1 MTTTEPAA
9 ARSRHGPRLST
20 DRVLRAAVEFADD
33 SGIEAVTMRQ
43 LARRLGVEAMA
54 LYNHVA
60 NKEALLDGMISVVL
74 GEIVDATAEITGD
87 WKTALRRR
95 ILAAREVMLRHGWAP
110 GVLESRADPGE
121 HLNRYYD
128 ALIGL
133 FRHGGF
139 SLDLTHHVL
148 HALGTR
154 AFGYTHEPWDDSQPP
169 PDPALLARQMAG
181 AYPNIAAMLKHV
193 SHDPNTTLG
202 WCDDQFE
209 FEFALDVLLEGLERR
224 RDSEQSRTRTPE
236 GPPDSS
242 RS

>member
-9 ARSRHGPRLST
+9 ARTRRGPRLSR
-20 DRVLRAAVEFADD
+20 DRVLRAAIEFADD
-33 SGIEAVTMRQ
+33 SGIESVTMRR

-60 NKEALLDGMISVVL
+60 NKEALLDGMVGVVL
-74 GEIVDATAEITGD
+74 DEINDATLDIGGP
-87 WKTALRRR
+87 WKPALRRR
-95 ILAAREVMLRHGWAP
+95 ILAAREVMLRHPWTP
-110 GVLESRADPGE
+110 GVLESRADLGAQA
-121 HLNRYYD
+121 NRYYD

-133 FRHGGF
+133 LRDGGF

-169 PDPALLARQMAG
+169 PDPALLARQIAG
-181 AYPNIAAMLKHV
+181 DYPNIAAMLETV
-193 SHDPNTTLG
+193 SHDANTSLG

-224 RDSEQSRTRTPE
+224 RDAESSRSRTR
-236 GPPDSS
+236 
-242 RS
+242 